1 MCLEV
6 YILLIKVLTELI
18 KLIIFALTLASCI
31 PPPEP
36 KEGSEAAEEPQPM
49 RARKRSSLRI
59 AIELTRRTETK
70 KWVSLEGSRSWRGRT
85 GADLGRGLR
94 RRRRGL
100 PSLRSGRI
108 DVLPAEDRYSC
119 MWSLCGRYVGSS
131 DSGRKVR

>member
-59 AIELTRRTETK
+59 AIELTKRTETK
-70 KWVSLEGSRSWRGRT
+70 KWVG
-85 GADLGRGLR
+85 
-94 RRRRGL
+94 
-100 PSLRSGRI
+100 
-108 DVLPAEDRYSC
+108 
-119 MWSLCGRYVGSS
+119 
-131 DSGRKVR
+131 